1 MWKQKQNIYE
11 IIDESLSELLHLR
24 VHGHK
29 RVEIVDVIQLLVE
42 IEEVI
47 PEFVLD
53 GDEFVKHFRE
63 KRQ

>member
-1 MWKQKQNIYE
+1 MGLKKQNIYE

-29 RVEIVDVIQLLVE
+29 RVEINDVIQLLIE

-53 GDEFVKHFRE
+53 GDEFVKHFKE
-63 KRQ
+63 KRP